1 MDRTKEFL
9 STISHEI
16 RTPLTSIKG
25 FSKTMLDS
33 YDNLSDEQKKKF
45 LSIILEQSQRLINL
59 VENAL
64 TAADSNESYNNL
76 VFKKTD
82 INRVLQKSIDLV
94 KINYK
99 DKKYIT
105 DYENNLY
112 SAADNDKL
120 EQVFVNLLDNASKYS
135 VNSDKI
141 EIKTYSKDKK
151 NVISIKNYGSYID
164 EKEQKAVFE
173 KFYRIDSYLT
183 SKTQGS
189 GLGLY
194 IVKMLVDKMNGNIYI
209 NSANNTNP
217 YCEFVVELPVFT
229 LEEFTKTK
237 HEGIYV

>member
-25 FSKTMLDS
+25 FSKTIIDS
-33 YDNLSDEQKKKF
+33 YDNLTDEQKKKF
-45 LSIILEQSQRLINL
+45 LQIIYEQSQRLINL

-64 TAADSNESYNNL
+64 TAADSDKAYNNL

-82 INRVLQKSIDLV
+82 INFILQKSIDVV

-105 DYENNLY
+105 NFENNLY
-112 SAADNDKL
+112 SMTDNDKL

-135 VNSDKI
+135 INSNDI
-141 EIKTYSKDKK
+141 EIKTYTKDKK
-151 NVISIKNYGSYID
+151 NIISIKNYGSYID
-164 EKEQKAVFE
+164 KKEQNAVFE

-194 IVKMLVDKMNGNIYI
+194 IVKMLIDKMNGNIYI
-209 NSANNTNP
+209 NSSNDKIP
-217 YCEFVVELPVFT
+217 FCEFIIELPVFAI
-229 LEEFTKTK
+229 EEFTKTK
-237 HEGIYV
+237 KGCSYV

>member
-25 FSKTMLDS
+25 FSKTIIDS
-33 YDNLSDEQKKKF
+33 YDNLTDEQKKKF
-45 LSIILEQSQRLINL
+45 LQIIYEQSQRLINL

-64 TAADSNESYNNL
+64 TAADSDKAYNNL

-82 INRVLQKSIDLV
+82 INSILQKSIDVV

-105 DYENNLY
+105 NFENNLY
-112 SAADNDKL
+112 SMTDNDKL

-135 VNSDKI
+135 INSNDI
-141 EIKTYSKDKK
+141 EIKTYTKDKK
-151 NVISIKNYGSYID
+151 NIISIKNYGSYID
-164 EKEQKAVFE
+164 KKEQNAVFE

-194 IVKMLVDKMNGNIYI
+194 IVKMLIDKMNGNIYI
-209 NSANNTNP
+209 NSSNDKIP
-217 YCEFVVELPVFT
+217 FCEFIIELLVFAI
-229 LEEFTKTK
+229 EEFTKTK
-237 HEGIYV
+237 KGCSYV

>member
-76 VFKKTD
+76 VFKKT